1 MRKTII
7 IVMALLLMM
16 VLAVPAWASYNYNV
30 SVYVKDGLVAFP
42 DQKPFVD
49 TKANRT
55 YVPLRFVSESL
66 GAEVDWDGA
75 KQTAIVKK
83 DGKVITM
90 KIGSNKPTVDGKTKT
105 LDAPALL
112 LNGRTMVP
120 LRFVSE
126 ALGTKVDWVPP
137 GSVYID
143 STVPDTPPSP
153 PTPPPTGDTKVINGY
168 TVPIKTDI
176 EVRVPAPSTGAEF
189 GISVKVYK
197 PLEPQYADLRVI
209 LGSKFDSATV
219 DEVVNYVKQKT
230 DAYDNLPDKRI
241 SANGRTIEIGS
252 NAGNSYIDILIRC
265 ST

>member
-42 DQKPFVD
+42 DQKPFID

-55 YVPLRFVSESL
+55 YVPLRFVSEAL
-66 GAEVDWDGA
+66 GAEVDWDGP

-90 KIGSNKPTVDGKTKT
+90 KIGSKTPTVDGKTKT
-105 LDAPALL
+105 LDAPAVLM
-112 LNGRTMVP
+112 NGRTMVP

-153 PTPPPTGDTKVINGY
+153 PTPPPAGTKIINGY
-168 TVPIKTDI
+168 TVPLKTDLKV
-176 EVRVPAPSTGAEF
+176 EGTPTGPTYPELS
-189 GISVKVYK
+189 ICVNVIK
-197 PLEPQYADLRVI
+197 PLEPQYADLRVV
-209 LGSKFDSATV
+209 LESKFDSATV
-219 DEVVNYVKQKT
+219 DKAVNYVKQKT
-230 DAYDNLPDKRI
+230 DAYDNLPGKRI
-241 SANGRTIEIGS
+241 SANGKTIEIGS
-252 NAGNSYIDILIRC
+252 NAGNSYIVILIWC